1 MLIQAIIAIVVG
13 TLLSGGAF
21 LFARKRVAGSV
32 GAERDEFMGKIKEA
46 QQRVE
51 GLLQYSRAYFSQAQN
66 TEISGKVES
75 AQATL
80 TREREGLKALEQKL
94 EKAQKGV
101 EEKEAIQQQTKS
113 SKEEDE
119 KKLGE
124 LLGGFDKIEQEAVG
138 LERELAESLKNLDNI
153 LKEVKATDDQKAV
166 LQELQ
171 SALTDAG
178 ARLRELLMEHG
189 TVKERLEMLN
199 QQHRDLEEE
208 YTRLVEQQLGE

>member
-1 MLIQAIIAIVVG
+1 MLMNAIIAVVVG
-13 TLLSGGAF
+13 ALISGGSY
-21 LFARKRVAGSV
+21 LFVSKRIAGSV
-32 GAERDEFMGKIKEA
+32 GAERDGFMLKIKDA
-46 QQRVE
+46 QKRSEQ
-51 GLLQYSRAYFSQAQN
+51 LLQYSQAYFSPAQN
-66 TEISGKVES
+66 AEVTGKVES
-75 AQATL
+75 TQATL
-80 TREREGLKALEQKL
+80 TKEREGLKALEQKL

-101 EEKEAIQQQTKS
+101 EEKESIQQQTKS

-119 KKLGE
+119 KKLAE
-124 LLGGFDKIEQEAVG
+124 LLGGFDRIEQEAVG

-153 LKEVKATDDQKAV
+153 LKEVKATDEQKAV

-171 SALTDAG
+171 TALTDAG